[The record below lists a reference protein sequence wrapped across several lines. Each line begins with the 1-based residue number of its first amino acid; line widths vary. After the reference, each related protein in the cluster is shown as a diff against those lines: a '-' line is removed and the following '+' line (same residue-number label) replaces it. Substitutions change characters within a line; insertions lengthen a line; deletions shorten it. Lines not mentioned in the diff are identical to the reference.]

1 MSRAMLLVGVKIR
14 TIETS
19 EEVTHGEKF
28 S

>member
-1 MSRAMLLVGVKIR
+1 MSRAMLLAGVKIR